1 MSGQKDIKAKNI
13 KIISV
18 NRRANFNYS
27 ILDTYEAGIVLTGGE
42 VKSLRDGK
50 VNIGDSFG
58 RVEGDEIFLFNM
70 HINPYFFDMHKDID
84 PLRTRKL
91 LFHRQE
97 ITRLM
102 GKMAQQGLTLVP
114 LKIYFKSGKVKVEL
128 GLGKGKKAHDKR
140 ETLKKKAA
148 DMEVDRT
155 MKGRR

>member
-13 KIISV
+13 KIIAV
-18 NRRANFNYS
+18 NRRASFNYI

-58 RVEGDEIFLFNM
+58 RVDGNEIFLFNM
-70 HINPYFFDMHKDID
+70 HINPYFFDMHKDYD

-102 GKMAQQGLTLVP
+102 GKMAQQGLALIP
-114 LKIYFKSGKVKVEL
+114 LKIYFKGGKAKVEL

-148 DMEVDRT
+148 DMEV
-155 MKGRR
+155 KKALRRRE